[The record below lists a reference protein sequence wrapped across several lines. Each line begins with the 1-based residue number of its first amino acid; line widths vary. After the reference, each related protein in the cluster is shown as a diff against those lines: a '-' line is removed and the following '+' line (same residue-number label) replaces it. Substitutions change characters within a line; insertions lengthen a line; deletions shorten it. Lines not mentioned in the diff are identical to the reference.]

1 MARVSLPP
9 ILPCEVQVEG
19 VDAGRAKRIE
29 YQTRTNASSPAHLE
43 ARPPSIAPPI
53 SRSRVELRSDCGL
66 PLGADVTPPLL
77 SGRSELTAVNGAL
90 FFEADDGGTGIELW
104 KHDPAMGGH
113 GYSTSIPDN
122 MIFGYR

>member
-1 MARVSLPP
+1 M
-9 ILPCEVQVEG
+9 
-19 VDAGRAKRIE
+19 
-29 YQTRTNASSPAHLE
+29 
-43 ARPPSIAPPI
+43 
-53 SRSRVELRSDCGL
+53 
-66 PLGADVTPPLL
+66 
-77 SGRSELTAVNGAL
+77 NGAL